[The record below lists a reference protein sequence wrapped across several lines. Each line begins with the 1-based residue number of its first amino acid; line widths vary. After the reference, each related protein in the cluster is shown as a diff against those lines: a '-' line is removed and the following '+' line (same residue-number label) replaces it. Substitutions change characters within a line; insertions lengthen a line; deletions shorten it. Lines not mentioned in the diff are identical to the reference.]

1 MESIIAALVQAIS
14 EKTSAKSNAGR
25 VILKGCS
32 IICMFLVNMRNNF
45 GNQENSSKY
54 QFRCKVQQNS
64 INIPDSIAF

>member
-1 MESIIAALVQAIS
+1 MESIIAALVKAIS
-14 EKTSAKSNAGR
+14 EKTSAKSHAGR

-54 QFRCKVQQNS
+54 QFRCKIQQNS